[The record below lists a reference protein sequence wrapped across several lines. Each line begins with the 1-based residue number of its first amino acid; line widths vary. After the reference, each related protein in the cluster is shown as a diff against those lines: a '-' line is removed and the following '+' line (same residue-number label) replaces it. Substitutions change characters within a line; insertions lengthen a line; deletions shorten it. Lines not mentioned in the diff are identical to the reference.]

1 MISLPAYAGG
11 VSSNAKSQIRKF
23 YDEANRAFQT
33 TSGGLKFLESHNYPN
48 AFLQKSKQWATAK
61 QEWNSSGITQT
72 ITPDMNTVDIDSKW
86 KLSKGLC
93 NPAMKSPPKGTTYKL
108 AVEVKLRYKTGSPE
122 TYNANVHLTILNAK
136 VFFYYPICSESTGQD
151 STSTDSN
158 EPAITTLTLPSFVG
172 HTQADVDTWKRQNA
186 LQIQIH
192 YSTAMGYNYTV
203 SCQMQGRGVVLKQN
217 PMAGSQV
224 ADSLGTVI
232 WLDIDC

>member
-1 MISLPAYAGG
+1 VKIKPIMQLFALTLCVVALTSCTSTSSISNGSSPASSGG
-11 VSSNAKSQIRKF
+11 NSSNETIVAVGTEC
-23 YDEANRAFQT
+23 DP
-33 TSGGLKFLESHNYPN
+33 PN
-48 AFLQKSKQWATAK
+48 AVSPDGKYVCIGHGAFYWRLRSEA
-61 QEWNSSGITQT
+61 SGSVSDGQ
-72 ITPDMNTVDIDSKW
+72 
-86 KLSKGLC
+86 
-93 NPAMKSPPKGTTYKL
+93 L
-108 AVEVKLRYKTGSPE
+108 APST
-122 TYNANVHLTILNAK
+122 
-136 VFFYYPICSESTGQD
+136 ESNE
-151 STSTDSN
+151 SVTSTF
-158 EPAITTLTLPSFVG
+158 ALPSFVG